1 MKFINAPIGYRNLI
15 TKTHP
20 QARYTSQILGFTSE
34 KINEILE
41 EYLKSKIFE
50 AKQKEEDAEKKLIIL
65 ENVAEIYYQSSQNEL
80 KEMYL
85 AYQNIKLELVSLQQK
100 NFQLE
105 QNYQNLRLSSAVQI
119 REFAEKENTLQDQII
134 CLQNEKNEKQALA
147 GNLTEQL
154 EQNKLTNWEVQIQIN
169 QLEQEKMNLQ
179 EKLAQ
184 TEANIQELKFQ
195 QESLIGQKEQLE
207 NKLSQS
213 QVNCEQI
220 EKEKMRLHNMLE
232 GLSQDQKLTIKLK
245 AKLEKEL
252 AQLEQKLINEEQI
265 KEQLTQALQIKEDK
279 INELEQKLIGL
290 DYERIKKLNNRRKK
304 LNEVEKELV
313 NKLTSGENTKN
324 IHKEKEAKQ
333 KERNEL
339 KQELSRTSASYN
351 ANRKK
356 LVFNQVNNFLKAKG
370 DFLTLREE
378 AIRKLQ
384 NCYTSKERNTIR
396 ITRDMVSV
404 EDKISKINVVDRHTK
419 EFQNILIKYNN
430 GLLQLNKKYYSLKN
444 IVQENKDLKIS
455 PMIKNILK
463 LDSFSLDRHNIFR
476 FATNSQEGARTQ
488 LNSSMMAEDINSLR
502 KNLNELKSELKQEK
516 KELNNLTTD

>member
-1 MKFINAPIGYRNLI
+1 
-15 TKTHP
+15 
-20 QARYTSQILGFTSE
+20 
-34 KINEILE
+34 

-80 KEMYL
+80 KEIL
-85 AYQNIKLELVSLQQK
+85 KQK

-119 REFAEKENTLQDQII
+119 REFTEKENTLQDQII
-134 CLQNEKNEKQALA
+134 CLQNEKNEKKALA
-147 GNLTEQL
+147 
-154 EQNKLTNWEVQIQIN
+154 
-169 QLEQEKMNLQ
+169 EQEKMNLQ

-213 QVNCEQI
+213 QVN
-220 EKEKMRLHNMLE
+220 
-232 GLSQDQKLTIKLK
+232 S
-245 AKLEKEL
+245 KLEKEL

-290 DYERIKKLNNRRKK
+290 DYEHIKKLNNRRKK

-313 NKLTSGENTKN
+313 NKLTKL
-324 IHKEKEAKQ
+324 Q
-333 KERNEL
+333 L
-339 KQELSRTSASYN
+339 ASYN

-370 DFLTLREE
+370 DFLALREE

-404 EDKISKINVVDRHTK
+404 EDKISKINVVNRHTK

-430 GLLQLNKKYYSLKN
+430 GLIQLNKKYYSLKN

>member
-1 MKFINAPIGYRNLI
+1 
-15 TKTHP
+15 T
-20 QARYTSQILGFTSE
+20 
-34 KINEILE
+34 
-41 EYLKSKIFE
+41 
-50 AKQKEEDAEKKLIIL
+50 
-65 ENVAEIYYQSSQNEL
+65 V
-80 KEMYL
+80 
-85 AYQNIKLELVSLQQK
+85 VSLKQK

-119 REFAEKENTLQDQII
+119 REFTEKENTLQDQII
-134 CLQNEKNEKQALA
+134 CLQNEKNEKKALA
-147 GNLTEQL
+147 
-154 EQNKLTNWEVQIQIN
+154 
-169 QLEQEKMNLQ
+169 EQEKMNLQ

-213 QVNCEQI
+213 Q
-220 EKEKMRLHNMLE
+220 
-232 GLSQDQKLTIKLK
+232 LTIKLK

-290 DYERIKKLNNRRKK
+290 DYEHIKKLNNRRKK
-304 LNEVEKELV
+304 LNEVEKELREM
-313 NKLTSGENTKN
+313 NSN
-324 IHKEKEAKQ
+324 
-333 KERNEL
+333 RNY
-339 KQELSRTSASYN
+339 QELQLASYN

-370 DFLTLREE
+370 DFLALREE

-404 EDKISKINVVDRHTK
+404 EDKISKINVVNRHTK

-430 GLLQLNKKYYSLKN
+430 GLIQLNKKYYSLKN

-516 KELNNLTTD
+516 RIK